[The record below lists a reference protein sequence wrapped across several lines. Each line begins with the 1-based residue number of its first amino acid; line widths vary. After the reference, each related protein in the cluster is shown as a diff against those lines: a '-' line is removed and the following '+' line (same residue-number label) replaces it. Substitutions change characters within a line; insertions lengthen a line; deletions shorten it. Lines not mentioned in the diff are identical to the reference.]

1 MKKFGVVG
9 LAATAC
15 VFPYAAVPLETT
27 PVEVAQ
33 TCSARVLVTRFGDS
47 RGELVYRDVEVVPFV
62 SMDQAFY
69 PETTGVVVL
78 EADEP
83 DREVAGIADLM
94 PSVFASHLLRS
105 GAGCDVRHEAPDGW

>member
-1 MKKFGVVG
+1 
-9 LAATAC
+9 
-15 VFPYAAVPLETT
+15 
-27 PVEVAQ
+27 
-33 TCSARVLVTRFGDS
+33 
-47 RGELVYRDVEVVPFV
+47 
-62 SMDQAFY
+62 MDQAFY